1 LQRTGTTFIHL
12 AAMWSMAQR
21 FLGATTDPAVQSALD
36 DLRAWLEAL
45 RPYGQASAIWAP
57 EPPLSR
63 VTLTLG
69 H

>member
-1 LQRTGTTFIHL
+1 
-12 AAMWSMAQR
+12 MWSMAQR

-36 DLRAWLEAL
+36 NLRAWLEAL
-45 RPYGQASAIWAP
+45 RPYGQASAIWVP

-63 VTLTLG
+63 VTLALG